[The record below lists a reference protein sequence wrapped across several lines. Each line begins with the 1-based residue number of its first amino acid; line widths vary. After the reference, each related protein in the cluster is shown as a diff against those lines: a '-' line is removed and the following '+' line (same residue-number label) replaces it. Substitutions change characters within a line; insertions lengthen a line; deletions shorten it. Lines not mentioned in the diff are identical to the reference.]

1 MGAGTL
7 TSMTSSPC
15 DITLFVP
22 GLLGPQSVYSK
33 LPETDKPNLQL
44 LESWLSRADYTAN
57 TIQDPLAGLFSLFNL
72 TSTTDEALP
81 VAAVTAAYDGLD
93 AGQGWWLRADPV
105 YLQPDRDQ
113 AVLVAS
119 EELQLQPEE
128 SAALL
133 ETINAHFAVD
143 GWHLRG
149 PHPQRWYLRLE
160 DADAIRTTPL
170 PQVMGRGV
178 NQYLPQGKN
187 RRLWHSRLNELQMLL
202 HSHPVN
208 QQRTREGK
216 LPVNSVWLWGEG
228 SMPSVASTN
237 WDQVNGDDVLV
248 KAMAQLAAVKHA
260 SLAAFDPRT
269 ASGHCLLV
277 IDDCYA
283 TVQDKDVF
291 RWLACIEEI
300 QNRFITPF
308 TANLK
313 QQRCRTVTLLPV
325 NGNQYQ
331 MTQRRLPRWWH
342 RHRPLDTFLSK

>member
-22 GLLGPQSVYSK
+22 GLLGPQPVYAQ
-33 LPETDKPNLQL
+33 LPEADKPDLQR
-44 LESWLSRADYTAN
+44 LESWLSRAEYTAN
-57 TIQDPLAGLFSLFNL
+57 SIEDPLAGLFSLFNL
-72 TSTTDEALP
+72 TSATDEVA
-81 VAAVTAAYDGLD
+81 VAAVTAAYDRLD

-119 EELQLQPEE
+119 EELHLQPEE
-128 SAALL
+128 CAALL
-133 ETINAHFAVD
+133 ETINAHFAAD
-143 GWHLRG
+143 GWHMQA
-149 PHPQRWYLRLE
+149 PHPQRWYLRLDE
-160 DADAIRTTPL
+160 ADDIRTTPL
-170 PQVMGRGV
+170 PQVMARGV

-187 RRLWHSRLNELQMLL
+187 RRQWHTHLNELQMLL
-202 HSHPVN
+202 HNHPIN
-208 QQRTREGK
+208 QLRTREGK
-216 LPVNSVWLWGEG
+216 LPVNSVWFWGEG
-228 SMPSVASTN
+228 SMPTVTSSN
-237 WDQVNGDDVLV
+237 WDQVYGDDVLIE
-248 KAMAQLAAVKHA
+248 ALAQLAAVKHA
-260 SLAAFDPRT
+260 PLAAFDPRT

-300 QNRFITPF
+300 QNRYLTPLQ
-308 TANLK
+308 ANLK

-342 RHRPLDTFLSK
+342 RRRPLDMFLSK